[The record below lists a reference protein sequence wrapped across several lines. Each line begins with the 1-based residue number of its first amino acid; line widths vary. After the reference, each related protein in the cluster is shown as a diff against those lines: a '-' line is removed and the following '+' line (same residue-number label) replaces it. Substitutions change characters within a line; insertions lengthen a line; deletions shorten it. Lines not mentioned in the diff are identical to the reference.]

1 MHWVLVLTFCL
12 WPMGGCNQE
21 VYGPF
26 ANEADCDTAA
36 VAEIQRIVEV
46 GMGTSTMI
54 RFQPYFCLE
63 VDGTKA

>member
-1 MHWVLVLTFCL
+1 
-12 WPMGGCNQE
+12 MGGCNQE

-54 RFQPYFCLE
+54 RFQPYFCVQ